1 MLENPRDVGVS
12 TVREIAE
19 AAKVKPNTVVRMA
32 RQVGFEGYDDFREPF
47 RDAIRTGAA
56 DFPSR
61 ARWLQDIR
69 KKGDLG
75 GLYADMV
82 QSAISNIED
91 TFAGIDAEQLKA
103 AAEGEKLE
111 WTTLYTNSSDVAKQ
125 EGFDEIADVFN
136 HIAEVEQWHERRY
149 NKLIEAVTNGTVFKA
164 PSPAL
169 WKCRNCGR
177 VHEGTEPPDICPSCL
192 HPKAHFELYVEN
204 Y

>member
-1 MLENPRDVGVS
+1 MPTLKGSETEKHLLAAFAGESQARS
-12 TVREIAE
+12 RYTM
-19 AAKVKPNTVVRMA
+19 AAKIAKK
-32 RQVGFEGYDDFREPF
+32 EGYEQISGIFMETAENELEHAKMF
-47 RDAIRTGAA
+47 
-56 DFPSR
+56 FKQ
-61 ARWLQDIR
+61 LQGGEATITAGYPAGVV
-69 KKGDLG
+69 GDTL
-75 GLYADMV
+75 V
-82 QSAISNIED
+82 
-91 TFAGIDAEQLKA
+91 QLKA

-111 WTTLYTNSSDVAKQ
+111 WTTLYTNSSDIAKQ
-125 EGFDEIADVFN
+125 EGFDEIADVFD

-164 PSPAL
+164 PSQAL

>member
-1 MLENPRDVGVS
+1 MPTLNGSETEKHLLAAFAGESQARS
-12 TVREIAE
+12 RYTI
-19 AAKVKPNTVVRMA
+19 AAKIAKK
-32 RQVGFEGYDDFREPF
+32 EGYEQISGIFMETAENELEHAKMF
-47 RDAIRTGAA
+47 
-56 DFPSR
+56 FKQ
-61 ARWLQDIR
+61 LQGGEATITAGYPAGVV
-69 KKGDLG
+69 GDTL
-75 GLYADMV
+75 A
-82 QSAISNIED
+82 
-91 TFAGIDAEQLKA
+91 QLKA